1 MESFLS
7 SLGNTAMNTKPD
19 YYVHRWDD
27 IELPLFFKHIRKNYD
42 AEGLCWDPHSDEPQ
56 IWVEDR
62 LGKRRKLNVLIEEM
76 CHAFFYDEPEYKVR
90 KFSAEL
96 GKIIYNRFLKQ
107 GAIEQ

>member
-1 MESFLS
+1 
-7 SLGNTAMNTKPD
+7 MNEPD
-19 YYVHRWDD
+19 YIVTRYDK
-27 IELPLFFKHIRKNYD
+27 IEMPLFFGHISEDYK
-42 AEGLCWDPHSDEPQ
+42 AAGLCEDPYSDEPE

-76 CHAFFYDEPEYKVR
+76 CNAFFFDEPEYKVR

>member
-1 MESFLS
+1 MATTSE
-7 SLGNTAMNTKPD
+7 PD
-19 YYVHRWDD
+19 YIVHRYDD
-27 IELPLFFKHIRKNYD
+27 IEMPLFFGHISKTYK
-42 AEGLCWDPHSDEPQ
+42 ASGFCEDPHSERPE

-76 CHAFFYDEPEYKVR
+76 CHAFFFDEPEYKVR

>member
-1 MESFLS
+1 MATTSE
-7 SLGNTAMNTKPD
+7 PD
-19 YYVHRWDD
+19 YIVHRYDD
-27 IELPLFFKHIRKNYD
+27 IEMPRFFGHISKTYK
-42 AEGLCWDPHSDEPQ
+42 ASGFCEDPHSEQPE

-76 CHAFFYDEPEYKVR
+76 CHAFFFDEPEYKVR